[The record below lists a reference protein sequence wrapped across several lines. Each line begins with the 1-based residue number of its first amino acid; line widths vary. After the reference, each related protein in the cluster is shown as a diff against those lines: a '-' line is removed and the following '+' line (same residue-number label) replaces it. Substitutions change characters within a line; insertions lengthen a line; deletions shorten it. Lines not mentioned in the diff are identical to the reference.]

1 MLTYSDG
8 LWVKKVAD
16 PLPQKTIVFPYN
28 TITNGTFCLNI
39 DAQTGDPFVLAY
51 DLETNTWVTLKTK

>member
-16 PLPQKTIVFPYN
+16 PLPEKTEVYPNN
-28 TITNGTFCLNI
+28 TITNGTFCLNL
-39 DAQTGDPFVLAY
+39 DAKAGEPFVLAY
-51 DLETNTWVTLKTK
+51 DLESKTWLVLKNK

>member
-8 LWVKKVAD
+8 LWVKKVED
-16 PLPQKTIVFPYN
+16 ELPEKTSVFPNN

-39 DAQTGDPFVLAY
+39 DAQAGDPFVLAY
-51 DLETNTWVTLKTK
+51 DLETNKWVTLKTK